1 MNNKGVYCQR
11 AVLSFFLIVYFKGPK
26 WFVVTDNCYWTWH
39 SFNTVKPTLNVCLT
53 SRFTHTLTSHSLAYL
68 MTMLLHC
75 LLYSSIPIFATS
87 SGPLIFRDLSISYS
101 WKTST
106 ITERNQTTVS
116 LTSSVINQCF
126 CSNHQHTR
134 FAFMPHKHWCF
145 KDGFVNCAGVNVL
158 MVTLHAVWHR
168 RGLIKH
174 LVKHRFNIIR
184 YVTLANILQNLCTK
198 QVHYLLS
205 VE

>member
-53 SRFTHTLTSHSLAYL
+53 SRFTHTRTSHSLAYL

-116 LTSSVINQCF
+116 LTSSISASVPIIN
-126 CSNHQHTR
+126 T
-134 FAFMPHKHWCF
+134 
-145 KDGFVNCAGVNVL
+145 
-158 MVTLHAVWHR
+158 HA
-168 RGLIKH
+168 
-174 LVKHRFNIIR
+174 
-184 YVTLANILQNLCTK
+184 
-198 QVHYLLS
+198 LLS
-205 VE
+205 CHTNTDVLKMVLWIVLV